1 MRKPAFHQRSRG
13 RRRAGGVLAAF
24 LLLAGLLTLSPQA
37 AIAGTSHP
45 PITNGY
51 PVVTPM
57 TLTPVCVAG
66 VPTSLTVQFSWDAT
80 MPV

>member
-1 MRKPAFHQRSRG
+1 M
-13 RRRAGGVLAAF
+13 LAAF